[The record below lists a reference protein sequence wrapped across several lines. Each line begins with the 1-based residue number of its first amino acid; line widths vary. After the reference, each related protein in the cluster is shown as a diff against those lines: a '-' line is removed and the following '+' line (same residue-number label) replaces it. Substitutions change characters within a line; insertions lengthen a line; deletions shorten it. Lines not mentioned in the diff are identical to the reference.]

1 MDGNQSLDK
10 CDPLLPPRL
19 PIGVTLSKNALKPFS
34 SFQFLI
40 GGLGGRPAEKQFG
53 RGYPLRLK
61 PSQLSP

>member
-40 GGLGGRPAEKQFG
+40 GGLGGGQRKNSLAG
-53 RGYPLRLK
+53 ATLCG
-61 PSQLSP
+61 